1 MYYISATD
9 RCIDKKV
16 NNVVQSMYLYDL
28 HPYLLLMIFRIKSFM
43 CLGPGL
49 WTRPD
54 PLKIGSDALMLL
66 FMRAPRRLPL
76 PFPRPYRSYP
86 LFPRR
91 YSNQLAVT
99 DPLVIYQNLVDSDL
113 LQPDEAQF
121 RAAVE

>member
-1 MYYISATD
+1 
-9 RCIDKKV
+9 
-16 NNVVQSMYLYDL
+16 MYLYDL
-28 HPYLLLMIFRIKSFM
+28 HPYLLLMICRIKSF
-43 CLGPGL
+43 GPGL

-66 FMRAPRRLPL
+66 FMQAPRRLPL
-76 PFPRPYRSYP
+76 PLPRPSRSYP
-86 LFPRR
+86 LFPRH

-99 DPLVIYQNLVDSDL
+99 DPLVIYQSLVDSDL